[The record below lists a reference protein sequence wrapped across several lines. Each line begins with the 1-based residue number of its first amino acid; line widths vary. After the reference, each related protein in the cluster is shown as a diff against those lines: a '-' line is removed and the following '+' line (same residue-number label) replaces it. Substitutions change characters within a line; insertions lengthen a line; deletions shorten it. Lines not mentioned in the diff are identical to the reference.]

1 MQAEHINPFI
11 RSLVNTFDK
20 MLKCQVTRGQLTLA
34 QSGAKHFPISGVIGL
49 SGKAA
54 GAVVINLSETL
65 ALRAASELLMAPM
78 DQVNDDVLDVVGE
91 LANVVAGHA
100 KTELEQYEMS
110 VSLPNVITGE
120 GHEIRF
126 PTGAHAIAVPF
137 ETDFGPLRLEVGLE
151 VLEPA
156 AV

>member
-11 RSLVNTFDK
+11 RSLVSTFDK
-20 MLKCQVTRGQLTLA
+20 MLHCQVTRGQLSLA
-34 QSGAKHFPISGVIGL
+34 TSGAKHFPISGVIGL
-49 SGKAA
+49 SGKAV

-65 ALRAASELLMAPM
+65 ALRAASELLMTPM
-78 DQVNDDVLDVVGE
+78 QKVNDEVLDVVGE

-100 KTELEQYEMS
+100 KVELEQFEMS

-126 PTGAHAIAVPF
+126 PTASHAIAVPF

-151 VLEPA
+151 ELESA
-156 AV
+156 SV